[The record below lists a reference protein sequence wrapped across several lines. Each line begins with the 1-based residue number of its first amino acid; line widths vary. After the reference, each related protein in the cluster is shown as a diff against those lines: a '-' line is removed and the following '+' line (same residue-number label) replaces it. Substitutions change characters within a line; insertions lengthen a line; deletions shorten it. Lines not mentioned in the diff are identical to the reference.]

1 MRNLLTGTV
10 VILAL
15 APIGIARAAD
25 VPVKA
30 PASAYNWTGCFIGIN
45 GGGARSENS
54 WAPLA
59 GATLATTGP
68 NGLFG
73 GGQVGCD
80 YQAGPLVVGV
90 EGQVDWINAENA
102 ALAQGGAPLE
112 VRTQFKTLGTAAGR
126 IGYAFGR
133 VLPYVKVGIAGARY
147 RQELDSVPGTAV
159 IPTFAGSQNVL
170 GIAAGAGFEVAVF
183 SNLSFK
189 AEYNFV
195 YLGTN
200 GVTLTCINPACAASP
215 GAPTDIRQN
224 FQSVLFGMNYRFG
237 AGQAFANY

>member
-1 MRNLLTGTV
+1 MKYSLAGIIALF
-10 VILAL
+10 AL
-15 APIGIARAAD
+15 ATIDTAGAASLPPPP
-25 VPVKA
+25 PVY
-30 PASAYNWTGCFIGIN
+30 SWTGCYVGAN

-54 WAPLA
+54 WEPLA
-59 GATLATTGP
+59 GMTLATTGP

-73 GGQVGCD
+73 GGQAGCD

-102 ALAQGGAPLE
+102 ATAQGGAPLE
-112 VRTQFKTLGTAAGR
+112 VRTQFKTLGTATAR
-126 IGYAFGR
+126 IGYAFDR
-133 VLPYVKVGIAGARY
+133 VLPYVKVGLAGAKY
-147 RQELDSVPGTAV
+147 RQELDAV
-159 IPTFAGSQNVL
+159 VGAAVTPTFAGNQNVL

-189 AEYNFV
+189 AEYNFA

-200 GVTLTCINPACAASP
+200 GATLTCLTPTCAAITAP
-215 GAPTDIRQN
+215 TPTDIRQN